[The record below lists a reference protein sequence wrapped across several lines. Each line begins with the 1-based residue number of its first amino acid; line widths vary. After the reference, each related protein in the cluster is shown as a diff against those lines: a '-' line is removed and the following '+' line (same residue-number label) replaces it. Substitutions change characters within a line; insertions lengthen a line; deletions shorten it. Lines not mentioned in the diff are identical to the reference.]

1 MNVVMLQG
9 PAPVTNRLDTVYD
22 LALAGGWLMIPIA
35 LCSIVALA
43 IVVERWMALSSRK
56 LLPSAFQGGLEQA
69 LGASPEKAAEFC
81 EKEPA
86 IVARV
91 FAAGLRRW
99 RGSRADV
106 ERAVEDAGAREISAL
121 TRRLRPL
128 VIVVALAPLLGL
140 LGTVF
145 GMIEAFQLMAINKAN
160 GRPDLL
166 AGGIA
171 KALITT
177 AGGLLVAIPTQVAWY
192 WLRGKVD
199 RFAAAIER
207 LFDVTLGR
215 RLDERDV
222 EPKREAA

>member
-1 MNVVMLQG
+1 MNVMLLQG
-9 PAPVTNRLDTVYD
+9 ASSVRLDTVYD
-22 LALAGGWLMIPIA
+22 LALAGGWLMVPIA

-43 IVVERWMALSSRK
+43 IIVERWMALSSAR
-56 LLPSAFQGGLEQA
+56 LLPSSFKAGLEQA
-69 LGASPEKAAEFC
+69 LSVSPEKAAEYC
-81 EKEPA
+81 ESQKA

-99 RGSRADV
+99 RGSRAEI
-106 ERAVEDAGAREISAL
+106 ERAVEDAGAREVTAL
-121 TRRLRPL
+121 SRRLRPL

-145 GMIEAFQLMAINKAN
+145 GMIEAFQLMAVNKAN

-177 AGGLLVAIPTQVAWY
+177 AGGLLVAIPAQVAWY

-207 LFDVTLGR
+207 TFDETLGR
-215 RLDERDV
+215 RLDARDV